1 LLGLLSPT
9 SPCDTTGSVDSRKSS
24 TDSRGQRKRNWHD
37 LIFQDFSRY
46 MVKAEIDFSA
56 TEANEE
62 IENERRTYHD
72 NDR

>member
-1 LLGLLSPT
+1 
-9 SPCDTTGSVDSRKSS
+9 
-24 TDSRGQRKRNWHD
+24 
-37 LIFQDFSRY
+37 